1 MPSAEFQR
9 ICRDLVSLS
18 ESVTIEVSKNSIK
31 FSCQGDIGNGQV
43 TLKPYD
49 DPEHPE
55 NSVSI
60 ELSQGVSL
68 SFSLKYLVNFTKAT
82 PLSGNVTLRLLE
94 AMPILVEYNM
104 EGVGHLKYV
113 SWFVG
118 LIGSFFL
125 APKSTDED

>member
-1 MPSAEFQR
+1 MTLPSAEFQR
-9 ICRDLVSLS
+9 ICRDLGALS
-18 ESVTIEVSKNSIK
+18 ESVTIDVSKGSIK

-55 NSVSI
+55 NNVSI

-68 SFSLKYLVNFTKAT
+68 SFSLKYLINFTKAT
-82 PLSGNVTLRLLE
+82 PLSGSVTLRLLE

-104 EGVGHLKYV
+104 EGVGHLQ
-113 SWFVG
+113 SLPSIRW
-118 LIGSFFL
+118 
-125 APKSTDED
+125 D

>member
-9 ICRDLVSLS
+9 ICRDLVALS
-18 ESVTIEVSKNSIK
+18 ESVTIEVTKGSIK

-49 DPEHPE
+49 DPENPAK
-55 NSVSI
+55 NVSI

-82 PLSGNVTLRLLE
+82 PLSESVTLRLLE
-94 AMPILVEYNM
+94 AMPILVEYDM
-104 EGVGHLKYV
+104 EVGHLQYFPSYFK
-113 SWFVG
+113 F
-118 LIGSFFL
+118 
-125 APKSTDED
+125 